1 MPNNQGR
8 SLVPS
13 RRPPIPRRYSQPHI
27 LCDVPRCIVATGH
40 PPDVLPHWP
49 VPAFHEFVEGW
60 PFAKLTADDEKLIFL
75 MRKMAGFARIGHVCS
90 CPLILEVVDLRKRFI
105 QPP

>member
-13 RRPPIPRRYSQPHI
+13 RRPPIPVELSARHPARRPT
-27 LCDVPRCIVATGH
+27 RIVVTGH
-40 PPDVLPHWP
+40 SPDVLPHWA
-49 VPAFHEFVEGW
+49 VPALHEVVEGW